1 MSQLGCDNVLC
12 LDSLQ
17 KAITIHRHTPSAR
30 PSFNDKQE
38 LQPTLRESPSLSQVS
53 TLGIFKTMSM
63 LYEVEL
69 AIRTLVHMP
78 IGRPSTCYHFSDRS
92 ITTEHLSLP
101 QERKNHLASS
111 HLSSWET
118 LWGTKSSKEGLW
130 RLLPSSF
137 RRTVRMHN
145 FQPLNCTK

>member
-69 AIRTLVHMP
+69 AIRTL
-78 IGRPSTCYHFSDRS
+78 RS
-92 ITTEHLSLP
+92 FCANGAHSVGYRSQATQSAP
-101 QERKNHLASS
+101 A
-111 HLSSWET
+111 
-118 LWGTKSSKEGLW
+118 GGV
-130 RLLPSSF
+130 SSF
-137 RRTVRMHN
+137 FGETPTIQNDSAWRDQILDEMKGEMRC
-145 FQPLNCTK
+145 FYLKSIL

>member
-63 LYEVEL
+63 LYEVDVHSWQSEHWYICL
-69 AIRTLVHMP
+69 LVVQVLVITSQIAP
-78 IGRPSTCYHFSDRS
+78 LLLNIYLYHKN
-92 ITTEHLSLP
+92 
-101 QERKNHLASS
+101 ERII
-111 HLSSWET
+111 
-118 LWGTKSSKEGLW
+118 
-130 RLLPSSF
+130 LLPPASAVGKLFGAQSRARRAFDDCFRPVSVVPSECTISS
-137 RRTVRMHN
+137 
-145 FQPLNCTK
+145 L